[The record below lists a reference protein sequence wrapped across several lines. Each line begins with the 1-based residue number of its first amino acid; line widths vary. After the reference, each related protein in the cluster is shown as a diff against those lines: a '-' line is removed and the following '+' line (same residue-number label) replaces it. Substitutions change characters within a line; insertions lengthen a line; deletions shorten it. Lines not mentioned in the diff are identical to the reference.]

1 MGYPGDNDQPP
12 WDNTPLETDPW
23 SRHPLSAPVPQQ
35 PSEDQEKA
43 SWHGGESG
51 VTGWGSEPQPPAA
64 EQPGSWLESAAA
76 PPQPP
81 AAPEWAESQPSWG
94 DDPLSA
100 PASFPGQGTGANATF
115 TDSSDGFPGP
125 GTGANATF
133 TDSSGGFPEPG
144 QAGWPESPSGPQATP
159 WEDAPQQAFE
169 QPPTGTHALPVY
181 DPQSYDAHEP
191 QDFSPQDFSKPGTG
205 GFETP
210 SGPLS
215 AQPYE
220 APGGTQAFPPYEP
233 PAYEPSPYE
242 APEGSLASQPFTGAQ
257 SLSPQ
262 PAAWPEQQGFEQPH
276 DQQPQGFEQ
285 QPYDQQQ
292 PYDGRSGPQQMP
304 GGLAAQPP
312 HGGYTG
318 PQPAVPW
325 QPQGNDG
332 FGPGEQ
338 WNGDG
343 TPPGGEGRGK
353 GGRKP
358 LIIGGALV
366 VAVALAAGV
375 VLLQGEDEPKKNAS
389 NSSSQ
394 VTTDPKAGDGGEPTA
409 SAQPSDAPV
418 AEGGLLRSRKT
429 DPKPLSLGEVFR
441 KKKFTEKGIS
451 YVMSTRKKAS
461 CKESVHGTALQAA
474 LTKGKCTQFLRAT
487 FATAGGKMIGTVGVA
502 NLASASAA
510 AKAAKAATAKDA
522 YVIAVPGKGV
532 TSKIGQGD
540 ALGAAWSRG
549 HYLIMTW
556 VQLPDGKA
564 IPAKHKKAAQTF
576 AQSTVTGSNLGPALH
591 IRDETGKPGR

>member
-12 WDNTPLETDPW
+12 WDSTPPETDPW

-35 PSEDQEKA
+35 PSDDHA
-43 SWHGGESG
+43 PPSWHGGEPAS
-51 VTGWGSEPQPPAA
+51 TGWGTEQQPVAP
-64 EQPGSWLESAAA
+64 EQPGSWLEGAAA

-100 PASFPGQGTGANATF
+100 PASFSKPDTDFGKPGADFGK
-115 TDSSDGFPGP
+115 P
-125 GTGANATF
+125 GTDALATF
-133 TDSSGGFPEPG
+133 TDSSGGFPEPA

-159 WEDAPQQAFE
+159 WEDSPQPGYE

-181 DPQSYDAHEP
+181 DPQSYDPQSYDASPSYDGHEH
-191 QDFSPQDFSKPGTG
+191 QDYAQPGTG

-210 SGPLS
+210 TGALS
-215 AQPYE
+215 AHPYE

-233 PAYEPSPYE
+233 PAFEPSPFE
-242 APEGSLASQPFTGAQ
+242 APEGAVASQPFTGAQ

-262 PAAWPEQQGFEQPH
+262 PGAWPDQQGFEQPY
-276 DQQPQGFEQ
+276 DQQPSGAHRQVHDGHGDS
-285 QPYDQQQ
+285 QPMA
-292 PYDGRSGPQQMP
+292 PVGA
-304 GGLAAQPP
+304 LAAHPP

-325 QPQGNDG
+325 QPQADDG

-343 TPPGGEGRGK
+343 GPNGDGGRGK
-353 GGRKP
+353 GGGRKP

-366 VAVALAAGV
+366 VAVALGAGFV
-375 VLLQGEDEPKKNAS
+375 FLQGDDKKKETAA
-389 NSSSQ
+389 NSSAQ
-394 VTTDPKAGDGGEPTA
+394 VTTDPTSGAGDPTA
-409 SAQPSDAPV
+409 SAQPTNPPPGTA
-418 AEGGLLRSRKT
+418 GGLLQNRKT
-429 DPKPLSLGEVFR
+429 DPRPLSLGEVFR
-441 KKKFTEKGIS
+441 KKKFTEKGIT
-451 YVMSTRKKAS
+451 YLMSVRKKAT
-461 CKESVHGTALQAA
+461 CKESVHGKALQAA
-474 LTKGKCTQFLRAT
+474 LVKGRCTQFLRAT
-487 FATAGGKMIGTVGVA
+487 FTTAGGKMIGTVGVA
-502 NLASASAA
+502 NLANAA
-510 AKAAKAATAKDA
+510 AATKAAKAATAKDA

-576 AQSTVTGSNLGPALH
+576 AQSTVNGSTLGPALH

>member
-12 WDNTPLETDPW
+12 WDSTPPETDPW

-35 PSEDQEKA
+35 PSDDHETP
-43 SWHGGESG
+43 SWHGGEPASA
-51 VTGWGSEPQPPAA
+51 GWGAEQQPPAP
-64 EQPGSWLESAAA
+64 EQASSWLESAAA

-100 PASFPGQGTGANATF
+100 PASF
-115 TDSSDGFPGP
+115 SKP
-125 GTGANATF
+125 GTDFGKPGTDANATF
-133 TDSSGGFPEPG
+133 TDSSGGWPEAG

-159 WEDAPQQAFE
+159 WDDPAPQAYE

-181 DPQSYDAHEP
+181 DPQPSYDPQSYDAPPAYDGHEP
-191 QDFSPQDFSKPGTG
+191 QDFAQSG

-210 SGPLS
+210 TGALS

-233 PAYEPSPYE
+233 PAFEPSPFE
-242 APEGSLASQPFTGAQ
+242 APEGALASQPFTGAQ

-262 PAAWPEQQGFEQPH
+262 PAAWPDQQGYEQPYDQGFEQPYDPH
-276 DQQPQGFEQ
+276 PRDGHSGAQP
-285 QPYDQQQ
+285 
-292 PYDGRSGPQQMP
+292 MP
-304 GGLAAQPP
+304 PAGLAAHPP

-325 QPQGNDG
+325 QPQGDDG

-343 TPPGGEGRGK
+343 VPAGDEGRGK

-366 VAVALAAGV
+366 AVAAVGAAV
-375 VLLQGEDEPKKNAS
+375 FVLFPGDDDKKETAAK
-389 NSSSQ
+389 SSSQ
-394 VTTDPKAGDGGEPTA
+394 VSTGPSAGTDGGPTA
-409 SAQPSDAPV
+409 SAQPSTPPPGAS
-418 AEGGLLRSRKT
+418 GGLLQNRKT
-429 DPKPLSLGEVFR
+429 DPRPLSLGEVFR
-441 KKKFTEKGIS
+441 KKKFTEKGIT
-451 YVMSTRKKAS
+451 YVMSVRKKAV
-461 CKESVHGTALQAA
+461 CKDSVHGKALQAA
-474 LTKGKCTQFLRAT
+474 LAKGKCTQFLRAT

-510 AKAAKAATAKDA
+510 TKAAKAATAKDA

-576 AQSTVTGSNLGPALH
+576 AQSTVNGSNLGPALH
-591 IRDETGKPGR
+591 IRDETGKPGL